1 VPGFPIGVFQ
11 GAGMFRKVLA
21 SLVVL
26 VVCVGFSLADE
37 IRGVITK
44 IDGNKVTFHKVTFDK
59 DTKKID
65 KGEAQTLTVTDN
77 CKFSKGKFNKDT
89 KKLEAGDALEGG
101 LKNEIFT
108 KIDDKGVG
116 ATVTTTDGKITEII
130 VGGRGGKKKNNN

>member
-1 VPGFPIGVFQ
+1 
-11 GAGMFRKVLA
+11 MFRKVLA
-21 SLVVL
+21 AVVVL
-26 VVCVGFSLADE
+26 AVCVGFVVAED

-44 IDGNKVTFHKVTFDK
+44 VEGGKVTFHKITFDK

-65 KGEAQTLTVTDN
+65 KGEAQTLSVAEN
-77 CKFSKGKFNKDT
+77 VKVSKGKFNKDT

-108 KIDDKGVG
+108 KIDEKGVG

-130 VGGRGGKKKNNN
+130 VGGKGKGKAKTNNN